1 MYKEFVDEK
10 GMDSEVVME
19 MIYARSRDN
28 ARTPMHAMG
37 RQRECRLQRRHAM
50 DAGEPQLSR
59 DQRGKG
65 SCASGFHFFRY
76 YQRLIRL
83 RKENPVI
90 VYGVHELILD
100 AHEEIYAFTRTLGSD
115 RLLVILNFTKNVP
128 VFALRC
134 RVTVRFRA
142 PRC

>member
-1 MYKEFVDEK
+1 MRERPCMQWD
-10 GMDSEVVME
+10 DSENAGFSAGTPWMRVNPNYREINVE
-19 MIYARSRDN
+19 KDLARPDSI
-28 ARTPMHAMG
+28 
-37 RQRECRLQRRHAM
+37 
-50 DAGEPQLSR
+50 
-59 DQRGKG
+59 
-65 SCASGFHFFRY
+65 FRY